1 MNITGGTISYEHGI
15 KSAQD
20 YEPPKKAKVELRFDI
35 AEDLKV
41 DAEAVEAYVSK
52 VAAAAKA
59 KVYEML
65 GGAASAKAAPKAA
78 AAASAA
84 MEAVKDVSVA
94 KEIAAP
100 KGKTKKDL
108 EAEQNAALKAH
119 AEANKPKPDPASM
132 EDLATVPPAAKV
144 ADPMDELTT
153 VAADPISDATLN
165 KAVQV
170 KHQETGDAVAIRAVI
185 STFNPDPTKQFTL
198 AQIPQAERQTFLDK
212 LAELKKK

>member
-1 MNITGGTISYEHGI
+1 MNITGGTISYEHGV
-15 KSAQD
+15 KGAQD

-35 AEDLKV
+35 AEDLKA
-41 DAEAVEAYVSK
+41 DAEAVEAYVAK
-52 VAAAAKA
+52 VADAAKA

-65 GGAASAKAAPKAA
+65 GGTAPAKAAVRAKPVPTPEQLANDAA
-78 AAASAA
+78 
-84 MEAVKDVSVA
+84 VQPHPSV
-94 KEIAAP
+94 P

-132 EDLATVPPAAKV
+132 EDLATVPPAAKAV
-144 ADPMDELTT
+144 DPMDELTT

-185 STFNPDPTKQFTL
+185 STFNPDPAKQFTL

>member
-1 MNITGGTISYEHGI
+1 MNISGGTISYEHGV
-15 KSAQD
+15 KGAQD

-35 AEDLKV
+35 AEDLKA

-52 VAAAAKA
+52 VADAAKA

-65 GGAASAKAAPKAA
+65 GGTTPAKAAKAPAA
-78 AAASAA
+78 APKVATAASVA
-84 MEAVKDVSVA
+84 M
-94 KEIAAP
+94 EIAAP

-132 EDLATVPPAAKV
+132 EDLATVPPVAKV

-153 VAADPISDATLN
+153 VAADPISDAALN

-185 STFNPDPTKQFTL
+185 STFNPDPAKQFTL